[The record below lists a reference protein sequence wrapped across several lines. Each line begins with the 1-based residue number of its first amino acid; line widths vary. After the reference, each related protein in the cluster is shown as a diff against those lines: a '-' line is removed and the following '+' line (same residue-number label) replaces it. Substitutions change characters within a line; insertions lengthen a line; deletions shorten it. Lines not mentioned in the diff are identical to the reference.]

1 MTNTEKAAYRMA
13 RYALHRS
20 RGHCVR
26 CPAASG
32 KFVLCLACRLKDGRD
47 SKRRRDKAKLA
58 RVLAAHQARKAAA

>member
-1 MTNTEKAAYRMA
+1 MTKAEKAAYRMA

-26 CPAASG
+26 CPAASP
-32 KFVLCLACRLKDGRD
+32 KFVLCLDCRMKDSRE

-58 RVLAAHQARKAAA
+58 RVLANHRARKDAA